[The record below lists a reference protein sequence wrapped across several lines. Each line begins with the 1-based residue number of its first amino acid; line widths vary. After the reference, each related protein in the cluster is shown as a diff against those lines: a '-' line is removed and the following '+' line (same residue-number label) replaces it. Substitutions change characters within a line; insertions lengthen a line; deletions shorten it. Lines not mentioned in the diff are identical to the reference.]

1 MIPPKEKPSWDFEEF
16 LKWLAHHPEALEPGL
31 RMLDEPVQLGPDLA
45 PDACGLDGL
54 GRPCLVVHIAKFTPG
69 TYDRLLGL
77 IARMRA
83 EADQFRGII
92 PQPTAPRLMLLAPA
106 YPDEAKERLAL
117 LAQAFPLR
125 CFRVQPPADGRRSPS
140 VMVEDLMAE
149 PTLDQHLAT
158 LPSQHP
164 TRFARRLLSAC
175 RVLYP
180 VVLIRGEQWPLVLQG
195 AIGPLATVLAA
206 SDGLHFAVS
215 GQVAGQALLPLES
228 DDATDLAID
237 FLMQAQ
243 EKSGSSAA

>member
-31 RMLDEPVQLGPDLA
+31 RMLDRPLQLTPDLA

-54 GRPCLVVHIAKFTPG
+54 GRPCLVVHIAKFTPA

-83 EADQFRGII
+83 DADQFRGII
-92 PQPTAPRLMLLAPA
+92 PQPSSPRLMVLAPS
-106 YPDEAKERLAL
+106 YPEEAKERLAL

-125 CFRVQPPADGRRSPS
+125 CFRVQPPADGRRTPC
-140 VMVEDLMAE
+140 VQVEDLLPE
-149 PTLDQHLAT
+149 PTIDQHLAT
-158 LPSQHP
+158 LPVQHP
-164 TRFARRLLSAC
+164 TRYPRRLLSAC

-180 VVLIRGEQWPLVLQG
+180 VILVRGEQWPLVLQG
-195 AIGPLATVLAA
+195 AGGPLATVLSAA
-206 SDGLHFAVS
+206 DGLHFAVS
-215 GQVAGQALLPLES
+215 GLVAGQALLSLEN
-228 DDATDLAID
+228 DDAVDLAID